1 MKLVKYL
8 VGNSFLRS
16 IKPFGETSPVHG
28 WDGKE
33 EREDGTS
40 LKILKITLSR
50 SSLLSASSQM
60 VNLFF
65 FWNATMHCNV
75 NATVCYRSH
84 LRVYWLTVKRLFWCD
99 PGEWRYC
106 TVLMWLWQSYQV
118 IEKPMKLKYSNKG
131 VKRSDLSLSESFL
144 FPCCVRI
151 DNNNASSKRP
161 SLLSANNRLT
171 KVFVHIS
178 NSTLNSLCFRN
189 WEKKEIEVLLQKY
202 TRARNQNQKIWRIQN
217 LSQFRPKTKHKL
229 FTGFFF
235 GTLP

>member
-1 MKLVKYL
+1 MRWKRRKRRRNIFENFKNHFIALVI
-8 VGNSFLRS
+8 VVCFLS
-16 IKPFGETSPVHG
+16 NGQPV
-28 WDGKE
+28 
-33 EREDGTS
+33 
-40 LKILKITLSR
+40 
-50 SSLLSASSQM
+50 
-60 VNLFF
+60 F

-202 TRARNQNQKIWRIQN
+202 TRARNQNQNQKIWKIQN